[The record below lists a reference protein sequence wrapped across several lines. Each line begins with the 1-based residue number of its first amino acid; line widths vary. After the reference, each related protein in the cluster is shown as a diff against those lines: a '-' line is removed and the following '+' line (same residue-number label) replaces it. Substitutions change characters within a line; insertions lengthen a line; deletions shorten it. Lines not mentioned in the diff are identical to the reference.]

1 MKRVLLFVFIC
12 LFIGGYQLFA
22 QSMATVTYNNGKE
35 QRLLLETFP
44 SQTDKKIS
52 VVDVETGKDMK
63 LRLDSLR
70 SIYLESNE
78 EIKEPSLFIPI
89 LVYINQDKQVKRWV
103 ELLYSSDYINV
114 YHGYFTKGMRRNG
127 NTVYIDQGSSK
138 QPLEYYYLQ
147 RVGEK
152 FASVWFAY
160 HSLFGLS
167 NNIGRKRKRE
177 FIKRSCLYFEHNPKL
192 KNRIKNKEF
201 GPADWKKLIKA
212 YEEELKELVRTKSN
226 NF

>member
-1 MKRVLLFVFIC
+1 MKRVLLFAFVT
-12 LFIGGYQLFA
+12 LFVGCYQLMA
-22 QSMATVTYNNGKE
+22 QSMARVTYNNGKE
-35 QRLLLETFP
+35 QRLLLQTYP

-63 LRLDSLR
+63 LSLDSLR
-70 SIYLESNE
+70 SIYLEANE

-89 LVYINQDKQVKRWV
+89 FVYINKDKQVKRWV

-114 YHGYFTKGMRRNG
+114 YHGYFTKGMRRKG
-127 NTVYIDQGSSK
+127 NTLYIDQGSAK
-138 QPLEYYYLQ
+138 QPIEYYYLQ

-152 FASVWFAY
+152 SASVWFAY

-167 NNIGRKRKRE
+167 NDIGRKRKRE
-177 FIKRSCLYFEHNPKL
+177 FIKRSCLYFQHNPKL